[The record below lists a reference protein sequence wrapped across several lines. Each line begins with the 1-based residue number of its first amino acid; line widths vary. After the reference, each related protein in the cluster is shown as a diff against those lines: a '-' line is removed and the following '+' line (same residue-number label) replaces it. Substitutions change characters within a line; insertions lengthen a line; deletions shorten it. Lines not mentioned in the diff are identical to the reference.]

1 MKNFKMILGLAT
13 GTAMLAVSAHA
24 QQTGP
29 QNLLPPESET
39 VSEPLP
45 DYTQLQA
52 SDRNDATPAAP
63 AAVQPAPANQRP
75 LSTPQAGAPQPT
87 VAENFDDIALQSS
100 EVVQELPVLV
110 GEWSLPQAQQ
120 LARFVAELAAEG
132 LDPQDYGPDVLAV
145 AIAQGEGGALNE
157 IASRTFVWLVEDL
170 RDGRTPM
177 EGRKQWFVMD
187 PDADRMPTARLLK
200 DALAEGTIVETLEG
214 LAPIHPD
221 YALLKA
227 ELAATPESQ
236 ASKRKLVRANMD
248 RWRWLPQDLGSKY
261 LMTNVPEFQV
271 RLTVRDKI
279 IKSYRTIVGKPGR
292 TATPQLAQLVQGVIF
307 NPNWTVPQSIVKG
320 EGLGERVLANP
331 AWARTQG
338 YKATRGANGWIS
350 VVQQPGPKNAL
361 GVMKLDMPNRH
372 AIFLHDTPSR
382 GLFANSDRAL
392 SHGCI
397 RVEDARELAMTMAI
411 LGNMENREDIPA
423 IQREV
428 EAITASGEYT
438 AYSIENQWPVY
449 ITYFTMARDVD
460 GKLTTFKDIYD
471 RDAAVMA
478 SFEKPRM
485 ANRSRV
491 QGEKIIP
498 LEAPG
503 A

>member
-13 GTAMLAVSAHA
+13 GTAVLAVSAQA
-24 QQTGP
+24 QPSGP
-29 QNLLPPESET
+29 QNLLPPEPAT

-45 DYTQLQA
+45 DYTQLQTRDGDDD
-52 SDRNDATPAAP
+52 SRPP
-63 AAVQPAPANQRP
+63 QPAPSQ
-75 LSTPQAGAPQPT
+75 APQPT
-87 VAENFDDIALQSS
+87 VADNFGDIEMESG
-100 EVVQELPVLV
+100 EVVQELPVLI
-110 GEWSLPQAQQ
+110 GGWSLPQAQQ
-120 LARFVAELAAEG
+120 LASFIDSIAAEG
-132 LDPQDYGPDVLAV
+132 LDPQDYGPDVLAA
-145 AIAQGEGGALNE
+145 AIAQGEGAALNNV
-157 IASRTFVWLVEDL
+157 ASRTFVWLVEDL

-200 DALAEGTIVETLEG
+200 DALASGTIVETLEG
-214 LAPIHPD
+214 LDPVHPD
-221 YALLKA
+221 YALLKDALA
-227 ELAATPESQ
+227 ETPQ
-236 ASKRKLVRANMD
+236 GQTSKRKLIRANMD

-292 TATPQLAQLVQGVIF
+292 TATPQLAEIVEGVIF
-307 NPNWTVPQSIVKG
+307 NPTWTVPQSIVQG
-320 EGLGERVLANP
+320 EGLGARVLGNP
-331 AWARTQG
+331 AWAKAQG
-338 YKATRGANGWIS
+338 YTATRGANGWIS
-350 VVQQPGPKNAL
+350 VVQQPGPRNAL
-361 GVMKLDMPNRH
+361 GVVKLDMPNRH

-382 GLFANSDRAL
+382 GLFASENRAL

-411 LGNMENREDIPA
+411 LGNMKSKDDIPP

-428 EAITASGEYT
+428 EAITASGQYT
-438 AYSIENQWPVY
+438 AYPIENQWPVY
-449 ITYFTMARDVD
+449 ITYFTMARDVE
-460 GKLTTFKDIYD
+460 GNLTTFKDIYG

-478 SFEKPRM
+478 SFERPRM
-485 ANRSRV
+485 ANRSRI
-491 QGEKIIP
+491 QGEEIIP

>member
-1 MKNFKMILGLAT
+1 MKNFKTILGLAT
-13 GTAMLAVSAHA
+13 GTALLAVSAQA
-24 QQTGP
+24 QPSGP
-29 QNLLPPESET
+29 ENLLPPEPAT
-39 VSEPLP
+39 VDEPLP
-45 DYTQLQA
+45 DYTRLQA
-52 SDRNDATPAAP
+52 ETGEDDSRAA
-63 AAVQPAPANQRP
+63 QPAPVR
-75 LSTPQAGAPQPT
+75 APRAEPRQPT
-87 VAENFDDIALQSS
+87 VADNFDDIAMESG
-100 EVVQELPVLV
+100 EVVQELPVLI

-120 LARFVAELAAEG
+120 LAGYVAAIAAEG
-132 LDPQDYGPDVLAV
+132 LDPEDYGADVLAA
-145 AIAQGEGGALNE
+145 AIAQGEGPALNE

-200 DALAEGTIVETLEG
+200 DALANGRIVEALEG
-214 LAPIHPD
+214 LAPVHPD
-221 YALLKA
+221 YALLKEALA
-227 ELAATPESQ
+227 ETP
-236 ASKRKLVRANMD
+236 ASEASRRKLIRANMD

-279 IKSYRTIVGKPGR
+279 IKSYRTIVGKPGS
-292 TATPQLAQLVQGVIF
+292 TATPQLAEMVEGVIF
-307 NPNWTVPQSIVKG
+307 NPTWTVPQSIVKG
-320 EGLGERVLANP
+320 EGLGARVLANP
-331 AWARTQG
+331 GWAKAQG
-338 YKATRGANGWIS
+338 YKATRGENGWIT
-350 VVQQPGPKNAL
+350 VVQQPGPKNSL

-382 GLFANSDRAL
+382 GLFANDDRAL

-397 RVEDARELAMTMAI
+397 RVEDARELAMTMAM
-411 LGNMENREDIPA
+411 LGNMKTKEDIPA
-423 IQREV
+423 IQSEV
-428 EAITASGEYT
+428 QAITSSGVYT
-438 AYSIENQWPVY
+438 AYEIENQWPVY

-478 SFEKPRM
+478 SFERPRM

-491 QGEKIIP
+491 QGEEIIP
-498 LEAPG
+498 LAAPG

>member
-13 GTAMLAVSAHA
+13 GTAMLAVSAQA
-24 QQTGP
+24 QQSGP
-29 QNLLPPESET
+29 HNLLPPEPAK

-52 SDRNDATPAAP
+52 QSRAQPRPAP
-63 AAVQPAPANQRP
+63 VQPAPSP
-75 LSTPQAGAPQPT
+75 APQPT
-87 VAENFDDIALQSS
+87 VANNFDDIAMQSS
-100 EVVQELPVLV
+100 EVVQEIPSLV
-110 GEWSLPQAQQ
+110 GEWALPQAQQ
-120 LARFVAELAAEG
+120 LAGFIAGIADEG
-132 LDPQDYGPDVLAV
+132 LDPRDYDPDALAA
-145 AIAQGEGGALNE
+145 AIAQGAGPALNE
-157 IASRTFVWLVEDL
+157 VASRAFVWLVEDL

-187 PDADRMPTARLLK
+187 PDADRMPTGRLLQ
-200 DALAEGTIVETLEG
+200 DALANGTIVETLEG

-236 ASKRKLVRANMD
+236 ASKRRLIRANMD

-307 NPNWTVPQSIVKG
+307 NPNWTVPQSIVQG

-331 AWARTQG
+331 AWARSQG
-338 YKATRGANGWIS
+338 YTATRGANGWIS
-350 VVQQPGPKNAL
+350 VVQDPGPKNAL

-382 GLFANSDRAL
+382 NLFNGADRAL

-411 LGNMENREDIPA
+411 LGNMETKDDIPD

-428 EAITASGEYT
+428 EAITASGKYT
-438 AYSIENQWPVY
+438 AYKIENQWPVY
-449 ITYFTMARDVD
+449 ITYFTMARDVQ

-471 RDAAVMA
+471 RDAAVIA
-478 SFEKPRM
+478 SFAAPRV
-485 ANRSRV
+485 AERSRV

>member
-1 MKNFKMILGLAT
+1 MKNFKTILGLAT
-13 GTAMLAVSAHA
+13 GTAMLAVGAQA
-24 QQTGP
+24 QQSGP
-29 QNLLPPESET
+29 ENLLPPEPAT
-39 VSEPLP
+39 VSERLP

-52 SDRNDATPAAP
+52 QTEPRPRQAP
-63 AAVQPAPANQRP
+63 AQPAPNPA
-75 LSTPQAGAPQPT
+75 SQPT
-87 VAENFDDIALQSS
+87 VADNFGDIEMQSS
-100 EVVQELPVLV
+100 EMVQDIPSVV

-120 LARFVAELAAEG
+120 LAGFVAGMAEEG
-132 LDPQDYGPDVLAV
+132 LDPRDYDPDALAA
-145 AIAQGEGGALNE
+145 AIAQGEGLALNE
-157 IASRTFVWLVEDL
+157 VASRTFVWLVEDL

-187 PDADRMPTARLLK
+187 PDADRIPTGRLLQ
-200 DALAEGTIVETLEG
+200 DSLAGGNIVATLEG
-214 LAPIHPD
+214 LAPVHPD

-236 ASKRKLVRANMD
+236 ASKSRLIRANMD
-248 RWRWLPQDLGSKY
+248 RWRWLPQDLGNKY

-279 IKSYRTIVGKPGR
+279 IKSYRTVVGKPGR

-350 VVQQPGPKNAL
+350 VVQEPGPKNAL

-382 GLFANSDRAL
+382 GLFANTDRAL

-411 LGNMENREDIPA
+411 LGNMETREDIPE

-438 AYSIENQWPVY
+438 AYQIENQWPVY
-449 ITYFTMARDVD
+449 ITYFTMARDVEGD
-460 GKLTTFKDIYD
+460 LTTFEDIYD
-471 RDAAVMA
+471 RDAAVIA
-478 SFEKPRM
+478 SFAAPRV
-485 ANRSRV
+485 AERSRV